1 MTISHKI
8 SLGVGVTVLGLLAA
22 FVVINREPTEVN
34 FIVGTFVVSRALLV
48 LGFFA
53 AGFLTGWLT
62 HSVFRI
68 RRRSSAASDQGETRS
83 ESGDGE

>member
-8 SLGVGVTVLGLLAA
+8 SLGVGATVLGLLAV

-68 RRRSSAASDQGETRS
+68 RRRSSAKPVGGDPGS
-83 ESGDGE
+83 ESDGEW